1 MSKRKQLFLF
11 IPHPSSLIPSLV
23 HPVNFFPGIPNAL
36 EFVVLRVWY
45 LVCSHWL
52 FYRAEIKS
60 PRLLCESGPVSWWHT
75 ERFEYISLL
84 VYKLPIQSTE
94 HFFRPNFQLP
104 QDVCSN
110 CGGNPYPTPTRQ
122 TTPGNERPPRAC
134 LKTPPRPPP
143 RRPKFSSPAQPEV
156 QH

>member
-75 ERFEYISLL
+75 ERFEHVSLL
-84 VYKLPIQSTE
+84 GYKLPIQSTE

-110 CGGNPYPTPTRQ
+110 CGGNLYPTQPCQ
-122 TTPGNERPPRAC
+122 TTPGIERLPWAC
-134 LKTPPRPPP
+134 GNAP
-143 RRPKFSSPAQPEV
+143 RRHRHGLQNFRSPAET
-156 QH
+156 